1 MLCLSTKVVLEW
13 NEGGGVGSELIDFS
27 ISPFQSNT
35 LLTKYKFLGG
45 VHISTGKV
53 ASLDWQAPS

>member
-1 MLCLSTKVVLEW
+1 LEW